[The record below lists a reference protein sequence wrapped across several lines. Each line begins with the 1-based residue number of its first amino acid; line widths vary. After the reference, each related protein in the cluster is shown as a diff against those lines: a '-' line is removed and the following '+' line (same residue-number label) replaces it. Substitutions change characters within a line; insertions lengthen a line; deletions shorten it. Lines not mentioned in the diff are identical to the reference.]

1 MRHIYLTVFII
12 GFFQFMFGQTD
23 TISVSKDYKTILVLP
38 DAYSFSINGKD
49 LNFVESFPKSTSENA
64 SRMVMLAYNN
74 VAPDKQ
80 DYTNYTVYTKDGLAY
95 DFILD
100 LAAIPETKRWS
111 ITKDMADNLS
121 EMNLVTNHSEDIYAD
136 SISIEDYTMPS
147 ASDQLTN
154 GRIDNFKIT
163 PLSTSLYDEDRI
175 AYLEQNCEN
184 HISDKSSIVRYF
196 AKVGDVFIWLKGVYY
211 DREEL
216 YFLFTL
222 ENKEPIDLDI
232 NFLKTFIGSNYK
244 QSSSNQKSEFQPLY
258 RYGQPTRVTG
268 NSSDTFFLVF
278 EKFTLDKNKH
288 LVLELDELN
297 GNRNISLDIEHQ
309 LINRPK
315 KFGK

>member
-100 LAAIPETKRWS
+100 LVAIPETKRWS

>member
-1 MRHIYLTVFII
+1 MRHIYLILFII
-12 GFFQFMFGQTD
+12 GFFDFMFGQTD
-23 TISVSKDYKTILVLP
+23 TIQVSKDYKTILVLP
-38 DAYSFSINGKD
+38 EPYSFSINGKD
-49 LNFVESFPKSTSENA
+49 LNFIESFPKSTSEKA
-64 SRMVMLAYNN
+64 DHIVMLAYNN
-74 VAPDKQ
+74 IAPDKQ

-100 LAAIPETKRWS
+100 LVAIPETKRWN
-111 ITKDMADNLS
+111 ITKDMADNFSEIGLS
-121 EMNLVTNHSEDIYAD
+121 INHSEGTDAEIIKNEDTALPNDID
-136 SISIEDYTMPS
+136 I
-147 ASDQLTN
+147 LTN
-154 GRIDNFKIT
+154 GREENFKIK
-163 PLSTSLYDEDRI
+163 PLSTSLYQEDRI
-175 AYLEQNCEN
+175 AYLKQKCKN
-184 HISDKSSIVRYF
+184 HISDKGNIARYF
-196 AKVGDVFIWLKGVYY
+196 SKVGDVFIWLKGVYY

-232 NFLKTFIGSNYK
+232 NFLKSFIGTNYK
-244 QSSSNQKSEFQPLY
+244 QSSSNQKSEFQPLF
-258 RYGQPTRVTG
+258 RYGQPTRVKG
-268 NSSDTFFLVF
+268 NTSASFVLIF

>member
-1 MRHIYLTVFII
+1 MRHIYLIFFII
-12 GFFQFMFGQTD
+12 GFFDVMFGQTD
-23 TISVSKDYKTILVLP
+23 TIQVSKDYKTILVLP
-38 DAYSFSINGKD
+38 EPFSFSINGKD
-49 LNFVESFPKSTSENA
+49 LNFIESFPKSNSEKA
-64 SRMVMLAYNN
+64 AHIVMLAYND
-74 VAPDKQ
+74 VAPVKQ

-100 LAAIPETKRWS
+100 LVDIPEIKRWN
-111 ITKDMADNLS
+111 ITKDMADNFS
-121 EMNLVTNHSEDIYAD
+121 EIRMSLNHSEGTDAEFIK
-136 SISIEDYTMPS
+136 IEDTALPN
-147 ASDQLTN
+147 DIDILTN
-154 GRIDNFKIT
+154 EGEENFKIT

-175 AYLEQNCEN
+175 AYLEQKCEN
-184 HISDKSSIVRYF
+184 HISDKGNIARYF
-196 AKVGDVFIWLKGVYY
+196 SKVGDVFIWLKGVYY

-232 NFLKTFIGSNYK
+232 NFLKSFIGTNYK

-258 RYGQPTRVTG
+258 RYGQPTRVKG
-268 NSSDTFFLVF
+268 NASAAFVLMF

-297 GNRNISLDIEHQ
+297 GNRNISLDIEHG

>member
-1 MRHIYLTVFII
+1 MRHIYLIFFII
-12 GFFQFMFGQTD
+12 GFFDVMFGQTD
-23 TISVSKDYKTILVLP
+23 TIQVSKDYKTILVLP
-38 DAYSFSINGKD
+38 EPFSFSINGKD
-49 LNFVESFPKSTSENA
+49 LNFIESFPKSTSEKA
-64 SRMVMLAYNN
+64 THIVMLAYND
-74 VAPDKQ
+74 VAPVKQ
-80 DYTNYTVYTKDGLAY
+80 DYTNYTLYTKDGLAY

-100 LAAIPETKRWS
+100 LVAIPETKRWKIS
-111 ITKDMADNLS
+111 KNMADNFS
-121 EMNLVTNHSEDIYAD
+121 ENHLPINHSDGTDTEIIKIEETALPNDIETLAND
-136 SISIEDYTMPS
+136 GGE
-147 ASDQLTN
+147 
-154 GRIDNFKIT
+154 NFKIT

-175 AYLEQNCEN
+175 AYLEQKCEN
-184 HISDKSSIVRYF
+184 HISDKGNIARYF
-196 AKVGDVFIWLKGVYY
+196 SKVGDVFIWLKGVYY

-232 NFLKTFIGSNYK
+232 NFLKSFIGTNYK

-258 RYGQPTRVTG
+258 RYGQPTRVKG
-268 NSSDTFFLVF
+268 NTSASFVLIF

-297 GNRNISLDIEHQ
+297 GNRNISLDIEHG

>member
-1 MRHIYLTVFII
+1 MKHNYLILIVI
-12 GFFQFMFGQTD
+12 GFFDFMFGQTD
-23 TISVSKDYKTILVLP
+23 TIQVSKDYKTILVLP
-38 DAYSFSINGKD
+38 DPYSFSINGKD
-49 LNFVESFPKSTSENA
+49 LNFIESFPESNSENA
-64 SRMVMLAYNN
+64 AHIVMLAYNA

-100 LAAIPETKRWS
+100 LVEIPETKKWHIS
-111 ITKDMADNLS
+111 KDMKDNLS
-121 EMNLVTNHSEDIYAD
+121 EISVSINHFEGNVAATYKREDAALP
-136 SISIEDYTMPS
+136 IEIGMFSNDEEE
-147 ASDQLTN
+147 
-154 GRIDNFKIT
+154 NFIIT
-163 PLSTSLYDEDRI
+163 PLSTSLYDENRTG
-175 AYLEQNCEN
+175 YLEQKCEN
-184 HISDKSSIVRYF
+184 HISDKGNIARYF

-232 NFLKTFIGSNYK
+232 NFLKSFIGTNYK

-258 RYGQPTRVTG
+258 RYGQPTRVKG
-268 NSSDTFFLVF
+268 NTSATFFLIF

-297 GNRNISLDIEHQ
+297 GNRNISLVIEHQ